1 MMALQPLNTVTVS
14 RVSSYVDSHSH
25 RVTPLSVSPHPH
37 RKFYFVLFSLAFY
50 RIFVVL
56 VNMFYFFEGMSS
68 ED

>member
-37 RKFYFVLFSLAFY
+37 RKFYFVLLS
-50 RIFVVL
+50 RVL
-56 VNMFYFFEGMSS
+56 SNICCTREYVLFL
-68 ED
+68 